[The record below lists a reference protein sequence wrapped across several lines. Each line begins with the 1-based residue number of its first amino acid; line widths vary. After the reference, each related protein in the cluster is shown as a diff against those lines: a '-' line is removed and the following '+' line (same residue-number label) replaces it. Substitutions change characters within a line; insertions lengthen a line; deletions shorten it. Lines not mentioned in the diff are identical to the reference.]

1 MYGWGKFQL
10 HWNRFWLEGII
21 KWKWTFLF
29 YVFIWEVIRGVRRW
43 STGRIYTLNPLN
55 MSHLRRYTFP
65 GTFFRRPFPFS
76 VITKLAEIRRM
87 QNISSS
93 MLNEANPF
101 TRTAGR
107 EVSYKVIHPFNDTKE
122 TILQYTLAWH
132 PSTSLN
138 CRYFLIHLIRLPFS
152 AHSIGL
158 RRKGVAC
165 KFMKIRQTSG
175 LYNYWN

>member
-1 MYGWGKFQL
+1 
-10 HWNRFWLEGII
+10 
-21 KWKWTFLF
+21 
-29 YVFIWEVIRGVRRW
+29 
-43 STGRIYTLNPLN
+43 
-55 MSHLRRYTFP
+55 
-65 GTFFRRPFPFS
+65 
-76 VITKLAEIRRM
+76 
-87 QNISSS
+87 

-175 LYNYWN
+175 LYNY